1 MKALLDRLVYG
12 MNKYYGDRK
21 GPALW
26 AGKKVASI
34 TTCGYHPK
42 KGSDLFQIGM
52 ERYCKHSQLTF
63 MGTLSERDMGYDHT
77 FMDEEKANRARIFA
91 RTLHDAVFPAQEACP
106 RSR

>member
-12 MNKYYGDRK
+12 MNKYYGDKK

-26 AGKKVASI
+26 AGKRVALI

-52 ERYCKHSQLTF
+52 ERYCKHSQLTL
-63 MGTLSERDMGYDHT
+63 MGTLSERDIGYNYT
-77 FMDEEKANRARIFA
+77 FMDEEKENRVRIFA
-91 RTLHDAVFPAQEACP
+91 RTLHDAALPQEP
-106 RSR
+106 GGQ